1 MVHHLVGNTVARM
14 SSTLKERL
22 VLVLDCR
29 EEKQYTKTVPDEVT
43 TKITVLLESA
53 HLPQCLPRMTA
64 SHRRALGA
72 VLIALN
78 IKYQRAALCA
88 M

>member
-14 SSTLKERL
+14 SSALKERL
-22 VLVLDCR
+22 VLDFR

-43 TKITVLLESA
+43 KKITVLLESA
-53 HLPQCLPRMTA
+53 HLPQCLPRMAA
-64 SHRRALGA
+64 SHRRTLGT